1 MFKNVMAYRIGPD
14 WNISLEQLEEALGT
28 NRFVECGAS
37 QDKSVGWAEPRGQA
51 HGPLVE
57 SIGGQWI
64 LKLQIETKAVPGSVV
79 RRKAEERIQEIEA
92 TTGRKPGK
100 KEAREIKEDIVLTLL
115 PLAFSKQSSVTV
127 WFDMASRL
135 MMTDAASSG
144 KSDEVITALVRV
156 LDGLPLTLLQTTV
169 SPQAAMSQWL
179 LAQSD
184 DELPPAFSVERE
196 CVLKSSSED
205 QAMVKFTRHL
215 LATDEVRKHVMEGKL
230 PTQLALS
237 WEGKASF
244 VLTET
249 LVLKKIAYL
258 DGVMDETGDNE
269 DKFDADVALSTGMLG
284 PLLADLIDALGGEM
298 SFLAT
303 PAQAASS
310 APAPDA
316 AHAAQEP
323 NDSPFV

>member
-1 MFKNVMAYRIGPD
+1 MFKNVMAYRIGAD
-14 WNISLEQLEEALGT
+14 WTTSLTQLEEALET
-28 NRFVECGAS
+28 ARFVECSPS
-37 QDKSVGWAEPRGQA
+37 QDKSVGWTEPRGQA

-64 LKLQIETKAVPGSVV
+64 LKLQIETKAVPGAVV
-79 RRKAEERIQEIEA
+79 RRKADERIQEIET

-100 KEAREIKEDIVLTLL
+100 KESREIREDIVHALL
-115 PLAFSKQSSVTV
+115 PLAFSKQSSVMV
-127 WFDMASRL
+127 WFDMEARL
-135 MMTDAASSG
+135 MMTDAASQG

-169 SPQAAMSQWL
+169 SPQTAMAQWL

-196 CVLKSSSED
+196 CVLKSANED

-215 LATDEVRKHVMEGKL
+215 LATDEVRKHVIEGKL

-244 VLTET
+244 VLSET
-249 LVLKKIAYL
+249 GVLKKVTYL
-258 DGVMDETGDNE
+258 DGVMGETGDKE
-269 DKFDADVALSTGMLG
+269 DKFDADALLSTGLLG
-284 PLLADLIDALGGEM
+284 PLLADLVEALGGEM
-298 SFLAT
+298 KFA
-303 PAQAASS
+303 S
-310 APAPDA
+310 APKPALEA
-316 AHAAQEP
+316 STE
-323 NDSPFV
+323 SPFA